1 MRSGRPRLEGKVALV
16 TGAGR
21 GINEAVARM
30 FADEG
35 AKVGVLDVVGASAA
49 TVADQIRVDG
59 GEAVPLTADVSSASD
74 VERATAEL
82 IEAFGRIDVL
92 HNGAAV
98 VHFARAHE
106 LQEEDWDRLFATNAK
121 GYWLCARAVIPHMLT
136 QGAGT
141 IVNVASVAGT
151 HGLRGFPHY
160 NATKGAVIALTR
172 QLAVEYGPVIRVN
185 SLSPGPTETPA
196 VRLAIEA
203 SPDPT
208 AFEHELVE
216 SNRIARRLARPEEIA
231 AAALFLA
238 SDESSFVFGHD
249 LVVGGGQTVE
259 P

>member
-1 MRSGRPRLEGKVALV
+1 MPRLPRLQGKVALV

-21 GINEAVARM
+21 GINEAVARL

-35 AKVGVLDVVGASAA
+35 AKVGVLDIVEESATA
-49 TVADQIRVDG
+49 VAEQIRAAG
-59 GEAVPLTADVSSASD
+59 GEAVALTADVRSLAD
-74 VERATAEL
+74 VESATAAL
-82 IEAFGRIDVL
+82 VAAFGRIDVL
-92 HNGAAV
+92 HNGAAI

-106 LQEEDWDRLFATNAK
+106 LQEEDWDRLFETNVK
-121 GYWLCARAVIPHMLT
+121 GYWFCARAAIPYMLE
-136 QGAGT
+136 QGGGT

-160 NATKGAVIALTR
+160 NATKGAVIAFTR
-172 QLAVEYGPVIRVN
+172 QLAVEYGPHIRVN
-185 SLSPGPTETPA
+185 SLSPGPTDTPA
-196 VRLAIEA
+196 VRLAIAA
-203 SPDPT
+203 SSDPDG
-208 AFEHELVE
+208 FERELVE

-249 LVVGGGQTVE
+249 LVVAGGQTVE